1 MSMKPEMDAGATTCG
16 NCRLPM
22 PKELRFCRNCGFRLG
37 EGAAEYTETVRFQN
51 APPGTLPGAGAPHA
65 GNFGYAGGPMTATP
79 QGLPYKRRKRISG
92 TAKLFMALILF
103 FVVAAVFT
111 SVVKRRPSRFP
122 GSVTVVTDTRS
133 YAGVNSFETTDGG
146 VTFENVDTPGGPADL
161 AGLIGGDILTT
172 VDGQPV
178 HSDDEMAEI
187 MRRIPIGKTVDVI
200 YLRDGETK
208 NTKLT
213 TISRQEM
220 QRLNAE
226 FAARPQGKGRFGY
239 DDDETERVP
248 IAGTKIFGVRVDEIS
263 PSLPADMA
271 GIKNGDVIIEFDGIP
286 IRTPEE
292 LATRVR
298 RAIPYETIKVVVM
311 RGAERL
317 EIPVKM
323 GKTQ

>member
-1 MSMKPEMDAGATTCG
+1 MKPEMDAVATTCG
-16 NCRLPM
+16 NCGLPM

-51 APPGTLPGAGAPHA
+51 APTGPSA
-65 GNFGYAGGPMTATP
+65 NFGYAGPMTAAAS
-79 QGLPYKRRKRISG
+79 QSMAHKRRKRISG
-92 TAKLFMALILF
+92 TAKLFIALIIF
-103 FVVAAVFT
+103 FVVAAAFT
-111 SVVKRRPSRFP
+111 AVVKRRPSRFP
-122 GSVTVVTDTRS
+122 GSVTVATAPRS
-133 YAGVNSFETTDGG
+133 YAGVNGFETTDGG

-161 AGLIGGDILTT
+161 AGLVGGDIITT

-178 HSDDEMAEI
+178 HSDDEMTEI

-208 NTKLT
+208 TTKLT

-220 QRLNAE
+220 DRLNRE
-226 FAARPQGKGRFGY
+226 FAARPQGRGRFGF

-248 IAGTKIFGVRVDEIS
+248 IAGTKIYGVRVDEIS
-263 PSLPADMA
+263 ASLPADMA
-271 GIKNGDVIIEFDGIP
+271 GIKNGDVIVEFGGVP

-292 LATRVR
+292 LSSRVT

-323 GKTQ
+323 GKIQ